1 MISCK
6 INNHWVND
14 GIAIAIQVSLVF
26 SFLTIFFFVY
36 VTKIEKEEFK
46 KQMNLVVDNIMD
58 DVVNGMQNLLNSNSP
73 LSKENTNILVNGII
87 DVMEEKITIEAKDSI
102 QDIAKINSDVK
113 SKAFSSLTTVLL
125 GVVIIAVIFLI
136 LGFCIPIK
144 QNIKEA
150 LIAVVFVGLTEFS
163 FLTFIA
169 SKYISASPNKV
180 KRNLGEAIQNWIA
193 INKPGK

>member
-58 DVVNGMQNLLNSNSP
+58 DVVNGMPNLLNSNSP

>member
-1 MISCK
+1 MIQCK
-6 INNHWVND
+6 VNNHWVND

-36 VTKIEKEEFK
+36 VTKIEKEEFQ
-46 KQMNLVVDNIMD
+46 KQMNLIVDNIMD
-58 DVVNGMQNLLNSNSP
+58 DVVNDLLNLVNSNSP
-73 LSKENTNILVNGII
+73 LSKEDTNILVNGII
-87 DVMEEKITIEAKDSI
+87 DVMEEKITFEAKDSI
-102 QDIAKINSDVK
+102 QDITKINSNVK
-113 SKAFSSLTTVLL
+113 SKAFSSLATVLL
-125 GVVIIAVIFLI
+125 GVVIITVIFLI
-136 LGFCIPIK
+136 LGFCLPIK

-150 LIAVVFVGLTEFS
+150 LIAVIFVGLTEFS

-193 INKPGK
+193 INKSGK

>member
-58 DVVNGMQNLLNSNSP
+58 DVVNGMPNLLNSNSP

-150 LIAVVFVGLTEFS
+150 LIAVIFVGLTEFS